1 MSDEKSEP
9 RSSNGRRVGS
19 WRGAAHV
26 TPNVPRSVEERLS
39 DAHLTPMMRQYLSVK
54 ASYPHALIFFR
65 MGDFFETFFEDA
77 VESARLLDLTL
88 TARSKERD
96 VPMAGVPHHAVDGY
110 LARLVEAGR
119 TVVLVDQVE
128 DPRQAKGL
136 VRREVTRVLSPG
148 TFVDPNAPARTPS
161 YLLSLAFEAGK
172 NKKPLEWGLA
182 ALDLSTG
189 EFKATAGLEAEL
201 LFDEIGRLGPRELL
215 VSEAWSSH
223 AFVARLREEFRD
235 LAITQRPNDEFLSTA
250 AVRVL
255 TEAFGADEVRG
266 YGVLLSAQALA
277 AAAVAYHYA
286 RVTQLR
292 PEAVDL
298 VGNASLRHICGL
310 RPYLPGDALVLDA
323 QARAHLELF
332 KTPSGGRQDSLLEAI
347 DDASTAMGGRL
358 LARWLS
364 YPLVDR
370 RGIVERQDAIEAFVQ
385 RPSVLDKIRR
395 QLRSVADLERLLGR
409 VVMGRVTTKDLG
421 VLRDSLREIPNLLE
435 LVGRIGDE
443 ASHDDDSRAARS
455 KAFDAS
461 AIPSA
466 TSAATA
472 TAAATASMSLRSGQ
486 ATHASA
492 RLSHLA
498 SVDRCR
504 EVFARLDAALV
515 DAPSSDVDS
524 GVVFRPGYD
533 CELDTLDD
541 IARNGKSMI
550 AALET
555 KEREATGISSLKVRY
570 NRVFGYF
577 IEITKTNL
585 KLVPERYIRKQTTVN
600 GERYFTDE
608 LKQLEAKVLSAAE
621 DRAIRSQH
629 LFRTLVNEIAGAV
642 GRLRTLVLAVAEIDV
657 YAGLSHL
664 AETRNWTRPLV
675 DEGLAIRIT
684 EGRHPV
690 IERRSADLGERF
702 VPNDVTLDSEARLL
716 VLTGPNMAGKSTI
729 MRQTALIVILAHMGA
744 FVPARSAQIGLVDRV
759 FTRVGASDDLSKG
772 RSTFMVE
779 MNETA
784 RILRSA
790 TERSL
795 IVLDEIGRGTS
806 TFDGLS
812 IAWAVAE
819 YLHDVIQART
829 LFATHY
835 HELTELSRDKPRAAN
850 FHVAVKEW
858 NEQIIFLRKLM
869 PGPTNRSYGVH
880 VARLAGLPKGVV
892 DRAREVLD
900 SLEAHDLAAGH
911 ASKIRHLLSRRF
923 GDDAASNAPQM
934 HLFGDRRTHDEPAE
948 HEPHGS
954 ILQALRAL
962 SPDDLTPRQALDQ
975 IARWHAQLS
984 SGAK

>member
-1 MSDEKSEP
+1 M
-9 RSSNGRRVGS
+9 
-19 WRGAAHV
+19 
-26 TPNVPRSVEERLS
+26 TPNVPRSVQERLN
-39 DAHLTPMMRQYLSVK
+39 DAHLTPMMRQYLTVK
-54 ASYPHALIFFR
+54 ATYPHALIFFR

-110 LARLVEAGR
+110 LARLVEVGR

-148 TFVDPNAPARTPS
+148 TYVDPNAPARMPT
-161 YLLSLAFEAGK
+161 YLVSLALDTK
-172 NKKPLEWGLA
+172 RKKAPAWGLA

-189 EFKATAGLEAEL
+189 EFKATAGIEAEVL
-201 LFDEIGRLGPRELL
+201 VDEIGRLSPKELL
-215 VSEAWSSH
+215 VSETSSSH
-223 AFVARLREEFRD
+223 AYVERLREEFRE
-235 LAITQRPNDEFLSTA
+235 LAITERPDDEYSVSA
-250 AVRVL
+250 ATRVL

-266 YGVLLSAQALA
+266 YDASLSAEAVA
-277 AAAVAYHYA
+277 AAGVAHHYA
-286 RVTQLR
+286 AVTQLR
-292 PEAVDL
+292 REAVDL
-298 VGNASLRHICGL
+298 VGRASLRHIRGL

-332 KTPSGGRQDSLLEAI
+332 RTPSGDRQDSLLAAI
-347 DDASTAMGGRL
+347 DEASTSMGGRL

-364 YPLVDR
+364 YPLVDLQ
-370 RGIVERQDAIEAFVQ
+370 GIVERQDAIEALVQ
-385 RPSVLDKIRR
+385 RPSVLDQVRR
-395 QLRSVADLERLLGR
+395 QLRSVADVERLLGR

-421 VLRDSLREIPNLLE
+421 VLRDSLAELPLLLD
-435 LVGRIGDE
+435 LVANMGDAAPHVPPAAGVALEAGVAPEAGAAPE
-443 ASHDDDSRAARS
+443 ASTVRCESTS
-455 KAFDAS
+455 TSTCAS
-461 AIPSA
+461 
-466 TSAATA
+466 
-472 TAAATASMSLRSGQ
+472 G
-486 ATHASA
+486 
-492 RLSHLA
+492 RLQWLA

-504 EVFARLDAALV
+504 NVFERLDAALV
-515 DAPSSDVDS
+515 EAPSSDVDS
-524 GVVFRPGYD
+524 GTVFRTGHD
-533 CELDTLDD
+533 QDLDALDD
-541 IARNGKSMI
+541 IAKNGKSMI
-550 AALET
+550 AALEA
-555 KEREATGISSLKVRY
+555 KERESTGISSLKVRY

-585 KLVPERYIRKQTTVN
+585 KLVPDRYVRKQTTVN

-621 DRAIRSQH
+621 ERAARSQH
-629 LFRTLVNEIAGAV
+629 LFRTLVDDVAASVDRI
-642 GRLRTLVLAVAEIDV
+642 RTLALAVAEIDV
-657 YAGLSHL
+657 FAGLAHL
-664 AETRNWTRPLV
+664 AETRGWSRPVV
-675 DEGLAIRIT
+675 DDGLAIRIV

-690 IERRSADLGERF
+690 IERRSSDLGERF
-702 VPNDVTLDSEARLL
+702 VPNDVTLDDEARLL
-716 VLTGPNMAGKSTI
+716 VVTGPNMAGKSTI
-729 MRQTALIVILAHMGA
+729 MRQTALIAILAHMGA

-790 TERSL
+790 TARSL
-795 IVLDEIGRGTS
+795 VVLDEIGRGTS

-819 YLHDVIQART
+819 HLHDAIQART

-892 DRAREVLD
+892 ERAREVLD
-900 SLEAHDLAAGH
+900 SLEAHDLAAGNG
-911 ASKIRHLLSRRF
+911 SKVRHLLSRRR
-923 GDDAASNAPQM
+923 GEDEDASVPQM
-934 HLFGDRRTHDEPAE
+934 HLFGARRVEDTPQAPAV
-948 HEPHGS
+948 HP
-954 ILQALRAL
+954 ILAALSAL
-962 SPDDLTPRQALDQ
+962 SPDNLTPRQALEQ
-975 IARWHAQLS
+975 IAQWHAQLS
-984 SGAK
+984 SRAE